1 MSVLA
6 VQLRGAVSVL
16 GRFPAL
22 AGLDLDVAQGEAVLI
37 SGPNGAGKSTLL
49 RLLAGLVPLTG
60 GAGQVLGY
68 DLTGDR
74 RPLRKEV
81 AFLGHD
87 TLCYGDLTALENLRF
102 HARAAGK
109 PAATADEAVERVGLT
124 RVSGRPLRLLSAGQQ
139 RRVALGVVL
148 ARDASL
154 LLLDEPHA
162 GLDPG
167 GRVLLDELVRRVA
180 LEGRTILMASHE
192 LERARG
198 VTGREV
204 RLAGG
209 RADGGVSDEAGDL
222 ETAVVG

>member
-1 MSVLA
+1 MPA
-6 VQLRGAVSVL
+6 VHLRGAVTVL

-49 RLLAGLVPLTG
+49 RLLAGLVPLT
-60 GAGQVLGY
+60 AGTGNVFGH

-74 RPLRKEV
+74 RALRKRV
-81 AFLGHD
+81 AFLGHE
-87 TLCYGDLTALENLRF
+87 TLCYGDLTAIENLRF

-109 PAATADEAVERVGLT
+109 PVSIADDAIERVGLT
-124 RVSGRPLRLLSAGQQ
+124 RVAGRPLRLLSAGQQ

-148 ARDASL
+148 AKDAPL

-162 GLDPG
+162 GLDPVARG
-167 GRVLLDELVRRVA
+167 LLDSLVREVS

-192 LERARG
+192 LARARG
-198 VTGREV
+198 VTDREV

-209 RADGGVSDEAGDL
+209 QSEGGTAEAPDDL
-222 ETAVVG
+222 ESVVAR